1 MKEMRKDRR
10 ADQIAGSGQTASPCW
25 ISRPF
30 PQMEGTN
37 VLIFHLLLCQFA
49 SPCSRHLKPIESTN
63 DYSSMIFSL
72 SESSYFEVWESS
84 QISQNNILVALGR
97 ASYIFHIGQ
106 PKFISFQYRK
116 RKRSPTLNIW
126 KFANILLSI
135 TL

>member
-1 MKEMRKDRR
+1 MIKDRR

-30 PQMEGTN
+30 PPMEGTN
-37 VLIFHLLLCQFA
+37 LLIFHLLLL
-49 SPCSRHLKPIESTN
+49 PPRYLKPIDSTN

-72 SESSYFEVWESS
+72 SESSYFEVRDSS
-84 QISQNNILVALGR
+84 QIFKNDIIVALGR

-126 KFANILLSI
+126 KFA
-135 TL
+135 TV